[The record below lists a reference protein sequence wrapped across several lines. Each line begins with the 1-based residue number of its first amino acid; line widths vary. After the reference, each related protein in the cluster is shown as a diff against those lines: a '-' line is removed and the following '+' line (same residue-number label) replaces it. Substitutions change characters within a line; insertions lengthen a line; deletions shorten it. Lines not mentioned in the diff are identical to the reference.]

1 MSVLGSNQLKKDVD
15 MLSKVIHLEFGVP
28 FGVFSK
34 RDQCNSE
41 MTFTKWEKFCQ
52 GLSEP
57 DCRLKYVNFL
67 VCSRL
72 HKLAVRSKE
81 VFDDYSE
88 QYSLLCFCPGSGD
101 QVLKCKDLDDLY
113 LVTS

>member
-15 MLSKVIHLEFGVP
+15 MLSKVIHLEFGVL

-57 DCRLKYVNFL
+57 DCR
-67 VCSRL
+67 
-72 HKLAVRSKE
+72 
-81 VFDDYSE
+81 
-88 QYSLLCFCPGSGD
+88 PGWHNLWG
-101 QVLKCKDLDDLY
+101 Y
-113 LVTS
+113 R